1 MASDVKINFVIG
13 GTDAVARA
21 FISVRQAADRAV
33 KEGVRGERAAAKER
47 VSTARAAEREVLA
60 AKRATERE
68 AERARR
74 AEVARE
80 RAMAREVVA
89 VVRQANREKLQE
101 ERKAERERQRV
112 LNQERARGEYLVR
125 ERQRAIGGAIGG
137 GVRGAAS
144 GFGRA
149 YGLARSTVGG
159 LTGLAGTMLG
169 GLGVEVGLGRG
180 VRVATER
187 SKLATDLINAS
198 VSGKDAEAL
207 SMVDRQKKAAEL
219 TKRAQEVGA
228 NTAMDPTKI
237 LEGLGAFV
245 GKTGDLKTGMEG
257 IEDFARIARATGSDV
272 SDVAAAA
279 GDVSANLGDMAN
291 KGAVVATIMRTFAG
305 QGKLGAVEVKDL
317 SKQMAGLAA
326 QTSMFGTDAT
336 VAMASLGAVTQESR
350 QRGGSKSAAQA
361 VTSAQAFVNTFNKG
375 RADAAFNAAGVKYK
389 DEKGLLDPEEI
400 IVNALRKTGGD
411 SVKMGKLFSDVRAR
425 SATLGFESLYRKA
438 GGGEAGIEAV
448 RNEFKT
454 LRGAQLGKGDEA
466 AAFEASMATPEAKA
480 QKFQQRIDQ
489 LSMDMA
495 DKLMPAMLKFVPVA
509 EKGADV
515 LLKFVDAI
523 VPHADALAAAMGD
536 LVPVIAKATPALASL
551 VGFMARHPYL
561 AAAGIVGGNAATG
574 VIGSLAANSLGATA
588 IGATAGRAVGALT
601 GAAGVGSMGMKAIA
615 AGGAGTIGT
624 AALGVGAAGLAGFGV
639 GTAATNKFD
648 ENLKDR
654 RNVLNEANAL
664 DFKIRG
670 GDASAAEIKRG
681 QELVGQL
688 RNDFG
693 GATGFID
700 KVTGGHQGEDA
711 AKLADS
717 LSAALGK
724 AQVKLDAS
732 SQVTLAPGTEIAVR
746 VTNPGDIGGS
756 GGLQGPKAQT
766 E

>member
-1 MASDVKINFVIG
+1 MAAEVRINFVIG
-13 GTDAVARA
+13 GADAVARS
-21 FISVRQAADRAV
+21 ILSIRQASERAIRQSV
-33 KEGVRGERAAAKER
+33 AGERAAARER
-47 VSTARAAEREVLA
+47 VQTTRNAEREAIA
-60 AKRATERE
+60 AKRASERE
-68 AERARR
+68 AERMRR
-74 AEVARE
+74 EEVAAE
-80 RAMAREVVA
+80 KAKAREVVA

-112 LNQERARGEYLVR
+112 VNQERARGEYLVR

-137 GVRGAAS
+137 GVRGAAR
-144 GFGRA
+144 GVGQAIGLGR
-149 YGLARSTVGG
+149 SVVGG
-159 LTGLAGTMLG
+159 VAGMAGTMLG

-198 VSGKDAEAL
+198 VSGDDAEKL
-207 SMVDRQKKAAEL
+207 SMVERQKRAKEL
-219 TKRAQEVGA
+219 TAKAQAVGST
-228 NTAMDPTKI
+228 TAMDPTKI

-245 GKTGDLKTGMEG
+245 GKTGDLETGLEG

-375 RADAAFNAAGVKYK
+375 RADEAFKAAGVKYK

-411 SVKMGKLFSDVRAR
+411 SVRMGKLFADVRAR

-438 GGGEAGIEAV
+438 GGGEAGEAAV
-448 RNEFKT
+448 RKEFKT

-466 AAFEASMATPEAKA
+466 AAFAASMDTPEAKA

-489 LSMDMA
+489 ISMDMA

-515 LLKFVDAI
+515 LLKFVDAV
-523 VPHADALAAAMGD
+523 VPHADALAKAMGD
-536 LVPVIAKATPALASL
+536 LVPVIAQATPALAGFI
-551 VGFMARHPYL
+551 GFMAKHPL
-561 AAAGIVGGNAATG
+561 LTGAGIVGANAATG
-574 VIGSLAANSLGATA
+574 VIGSIAANSLGATA
-588 IGATAGRAVGALT
+588 IGATVTGAGGKIAGALG
-601 GAAGVGSMGMKAIA
+601 GAAGA
-615 AGGAGTIGT
+615 AGTT
-624 AALGVGAAGLAGFGV
+624 ALGVGAAGLLGFGV
-639 GTAATNKFD
+639 GTLATNRAD
-648 ENLKDR
+648 QELKDR
-654 RNVLNEANAL
+654 RSILNEANAL
-664 DFKIRG
+664 EFKIRG
-670 GDASAAEIKRG
+670 GNATPEEVKRG
-681 QELVGQL
+681 QKLVGQL
-688 RNDFG
+688 NNDFG
-693 GATGFID
+693 GVTGFID
-700 KVTGGHQGEDA
+700 KVTGGNQGEDA
-711 AKLADS
+711 AKLA
-717 LSAALGK
+717 SALNEALGK
-724 AQVKLDAS
+724 AQVKLDAN
-732 SQVTLAPGTEIAVR
+732 SQVQLAPGQEISVR
-746 VTNPGDIGGS
+746 VTNPGDIGGNV
-756 GGLQGPKAQT
+756 QGPKAQT

>member
-21 FISVRQAADRAV
+21 FLSVRQAADRAI
-33 KEGVRGERAAAKER
+33 KQGVQSERAAAKER
-47 VSTARAAEREVLA
+47 VNTARAAEREVLA

-80 RAMAREVVA
+80 REMAREVVA

-101 ERKAERERQRV
+101 ERKVERERQRIA
-112 LNQERARGEYLVR
+112 NQERARNENLAR
-125 ERQRAIGGAIGG
+125 ERQRTLGGIANGALGGAARGVG
-137 GVRGAAS
+137 QVRGIAGAAMS
-144 GFGRA
+144 GLHGVA
-149 YGLARSTVGG
+149 NTL
-159 LTGLAGTMLG
+159 MG

-180 VRVATER
+180 VRVASER
-187 SKLATDLINAS
+187 ATLATDLINAS
-198 VSGKDAEAL
+198 VSGPEAESL

-219 TKRAQEVGA
+219 TKKAQEVGA
-228 NTAMDPTKI
+228 ATAMDPTKI

-245 GKTGDLKTGMEG
+245 GKTGDLKTGVESIG
-257 IEDFARIARATGSDV
+257 DLARIARATGSSV
-272 SDVAAAA
+272 ADVASAA

-291 KGAVVATIMRTFAG
+291 KGEVVATIMRTFAG

-336 VAMASLGAVTQESR
+336 TAMASLGAVTQESR

-361 VTSAQAFVNTFNKG
+361 VTSAQSFVNTFNKG
-375 RADAAFNAAGVKYK
+375 RTADAFKSMGVEYK
-389 DEKGLLDPEEI
+389 NEKGLLDPEEI

-466 AAFEASMATPEAKA
+466 AAFAASMETPAAKA
-480 QKFQQRIDQ
+480 EKFQQRLDQ

-523 VPHADALAAAMGD
+523 VPHADALAASLSQ
-536 LVPVIAKATPALASL
+536 LVPVVASLTPTIASVVGFAAKHPALA
-551 VGFMARHPYL
+551 AT
-561 AAAGIVGGNAATG
+561 GIIGGNAAMG
-574 VIGSLAANSLGATA
+574 AAGAAATSVLGRMA
-588 IGATAGRAVGALT
+588 IGGAITGTAGGAGLKAALT
-601 GAAGVGSMGMKAIA
+601 GAAGLT
-615 AGGAGTIGT
+615 GTT
-624 AALGVGAAGLAGFGV
+624 ALGAGAAGIVGYGV

-648 ENLKDR
+648 ENLGDR
-654 RNVLNEANAL
+654 RKILNEANAL
-664 DFKIRG
+664 EFKIRG
-670 GDASAAEIKRG
+670 GNASAAEVKRG

-688 RNDFG
+688 NNDFG
-693 GATGFID
+693 GVTGLID
-700 KVTGGHQGEDA
+700 KVTGGNQGEDA
-711 AKLADS
+711 AKLAAALND
-717 LSAALGK
+717 ALGK

-732 SQVTLAPGTEIAVR
+732 SQVTIAPGTEIAVR